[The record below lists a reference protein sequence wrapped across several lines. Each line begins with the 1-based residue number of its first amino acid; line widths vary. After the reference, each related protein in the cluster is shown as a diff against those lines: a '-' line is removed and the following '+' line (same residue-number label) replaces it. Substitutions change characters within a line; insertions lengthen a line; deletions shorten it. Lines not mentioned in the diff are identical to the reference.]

1 MAGGVCCLGYAVQTW
16 TMPHYVSPATAI
28 IYIVVIQSMRH
39 LWVWRRRMMTG
50 ISLVRAIPIIAI
62 GMIALRVSAAA
73 MQVQIE
79 PKWPRGNLD
88 RPRIISELKAI
99 PGGDLVF
106 VRYSPTHDVDWEW
119 VYNDAD
125 IDRSE
130 VVWARDMGVR
140 ANEELLRYY
149 PKRQTWLLQA
159 DDNPPSLLPYSSVTA
174 PEDNQ

>member
-1 MAGGVCCLGYAVQTW
+1 
-16 TMPHYVSPATAI
+16 
-28 IYIVVIQSMRH
+28 
-39 LWVWRRRMMTG
+39 
-50 ISLVRAIPIIAI
+50 
-62 GMIALRVSAAA
+62 MIALRVSAAA

-88 RPRIISELKAI
+88 RPRIISELTAI

-130 VVWARDMGVR
+130 VVWARDMGAR
-140 ANEELLRYY
+140 ANEELLHYY
-149 PKRQTWLLQA
+149 PRRRAWLLQA
-159 DDNPPSLLPYSSVTA
+159 DEAPPTLIPY
-174 PEDNQ
+174 